1 MAIDDELGLGPS
13 LHNLFRRIREL
24 LGHAAGDGSR
34 EERPLDPMVVDRAAW
49 RAMRRNARTW
59 PSYKEAPNRFEI
71 LVSQADW
78 DDYWGVD
85 PERKA
90 ESVTSYLLHQAADR
104 GLWIGGTPQVSFA
117 ASDEVTRG
125 SVRIEAS
132 FAESTDKAHP
142 VTAADELKVEGG
154 LQPAQ
159 AYLEDK
165 PDGTPDLS
173 AMAASAREVEP
184 GAHVPADETVVVR
197 RAHPAAGQDQDPW
210 APRVRRSRGLLKGR
224 QRERD
229 EERESEELQDVP
241 ESVREQLTG
250 ANPDETIVL
259 DRPNMSLDD
268 TQAVPH
274 PVRPEMA
281 SAPVPE
287 VAYLLGDGGFRMLV
301 HPGDVI
307 GAVQGELEMPDD
319 VNVRLD
325 GRGFPGVEP
334 RQLALNLEDGA
345 WTLTDYP
352 ESGTT
357 IDRIDGGSE
366 TVRAGETVKLH
377 DGDVIYLGPTRPLR
391 FHLGE

>member
-13 LHNLFRRIREL
+13 LHNLFRRI
-24 LGHAAGDGSR
+24 LGFFGRSAGHGSKGD
-34 EERPLDPMVVDRAAW
+34 RPLDPMVVDSEAW

-71 LVSQADW
+71 KVSQADW
-78 DDYWGVD
+78 SDYWGID
-85 PERKA
+85 PERKS

-104 GLWIGGTPQVSFA
+104 GLWIGGTPQVSFS

-125 SVRIEAS
+125 NVQVEAS

-142 VTAADELKVEGG
+142 ITAKDELEVEGG

-159 AYLEDK
+159 AYLDDK
-165 PDGTPDLS
+165 PDDTSDLS
-173 AMAASAREVEP
+173 SASVAGREVEP
-184 GAHVPADETVVVR
+184 GTRVPADETVVVR
-197 RAHPAAGQDQDPW
+197 RAQPVAGQGQDPW
-210 APRVRRSRGLLKGR
+210 AVPARRSRGLRRDRKQEDQR
-224 QRERD
+224 QEA
-229 EERESEELQDVP
+229 EELQEVP
-241 ESVREQLTG
+241 ESVREQLAG

-259 DRPNMSLDD
+259 DRPNTSLDD

-281 SAPVPE
+281 IKPVPE

-334 RQLALNLEDGA
+334 RQIALNLEDGV

-357 IDRIDGGSE
+357 VDRIDGGSE
-366 TVRAGETVKLH
+366 TVRAGETVKLN

-391 FHLGE
+391 FHEGE